1 MSLRVEATGVTA
13 LGTEVFDVD
22 GGERETF
29 VLSDLHVPHGG
40 SPVVQW
46 LADLLQ
52 RAQRARGRV
61 LVLGDLFDSYVTPR
75 QLQSGVCKDVA
86 SMFADAGRGGAQLA
100 LLHGN
105 RDFLL
110 GREWEDATGCA
121 VVRGGMR
128 TQLAGL
134 RALLLHG
141 DELCVLDLPY
151 QRAKRWLRT
160 PFVRALAR
168 SLPLSFA
175 ESLAQRARQ
184 KSKRVIQSGDQSRFL
199 PTRDAV
205 AAALRTDVDLLVFG
219 HIPRRSQG
227 TLGAGSYRVL
237 PAFDERGVS
246 LHAKDALRFVDRD
259 GAPIAEAAPA
269 LPGLAE

>member
-13 LGTEVFDVD
+13 LGTEVFDLD

-29 VLSDLHVPHGG
+29 LLSDLHVPHGG

-75 QLQSGVCKDVA
+75 QLRSDVCKDVA
-86 SMFADAGRGGAQLA
+86 SMFADAARGGAELA

-141 DELCVLDLPY
+141 DELCVRDLPY

-160 PFVRALAR
+160 PFVRSLAR

-184 KSKRVIQSGDQSRFL
+184 KSKMVIQSGDQSRFL
-199 PTRDAV
+199 PTRDAI
-205 AAALRTDVDLLVFG
+205 AAALRADVDLVVFG
-219 HIPRRSQG
+219 HIHRRSQG
-227 TLGAGSYRVL
+227 TLGAGGYRVL
-237 PAFDERGVS
+237 PAFDEGGVS
-246 LHAKDALRFVDRD
+246 LHAADALRFVDRH
-259 GAPIAEAAPA
+259 GAPVAEPAPA